1 MAEVISLAVSLS
13 QLILGIFNKGLII
26 PQFYLLIFYKS
37 RMPFFFFFLRIYN
50 AIIYSEYL

>member
-26 PQFYLLIFYKS
+26 AQFYLLIFYKS